1 MTEKKRGSRT
11 VKIGVVVSDA
21 MDKSVIVRVDRLAKH
36 PLYKK
41 YVRKRAK
48 FMAHDEENTCDV
60 GDTVE
65 IVESRPLSKMKRWR
79 IRRIINKAAAIDIG
93 ELKDDMV
100 EEKKE
105 PAQS

>member
-1 MTEKKRGSRT
+1 MKEKKRGSSSVR
-11 VKIGVVVSDA
+11 VGVVVSDA
-21 MDKSVIVRVDRLAKH
+21 MDKSIVVRVDRLTKH

-48 FMAHDEENTCDV
+48 FMAHDEENKCRV

-65 IVESRPLSKMKRWR
+65 IVESRPLSKMKRWKVR
-79 IRRIINKAAAIDIG
+79 KIIGKAAAIDIG
-93 ELKDDMV
+93 ELKDDSV
-100 EEKKE
+100 EERKE